1 MPGVPLM
8 YVNSGSYP
16 PPTMVSNGTFGHQVG
31 HNGTS
36 PAPPGTYMTPALVPN
51 LVFRQNVPV
60 SWYYCKREME
70 KNSTIII
77 ILLLLLFR
85 SLLVFELQRQVI
97 LRKRAGRRLQHTS
110 CSEVGAGTEAHN
122 PNHATHCQ
130 CIRVSILSKVRYI
143 YTFRIFI
150 GFDIF

>member
-36 PAPPGTYMTPALVPN
+36 PAPPATYMTPALVPN

-60 SWYYCKREME
+60 SLFWYREREME
-70 KNSTIII
+70 GK
-77 ILLLLLFR
+77 ILQLF
-85 SLLVFELQRQVI
+85 
-97 LRKRAGRRLQHTS
+97 
-110 CSEVGAGTEAHN
+110 
-122 PNHATHCQ
+122 
-130 CIRVSILSKVRYI
+130 
-143 YTFRIFI
+143 
-150 GFDIF
+150 